1 MTGLDSAAGAR
12 LCCLRGRV
20 SMSRSAGLKNG
31 RELQLLTS
39 EDGCVLL
46 DVDNDRVLKL
56 NSVAAEMWTLLGAG
70 QTESQIAARLSQ
82 KYNVSE
88 QRVFEDVK
96 ALVQRICELGI
107 AEHSIRSSMP
117 QQPTENAG
125 EHSSFPWYGQI
136 STAGQPK
143 PTIRMVLTALLGL
156 AVFDAILS
164 LFSLKSLCWCVRHWP
179 VKGLRGVGTSVRGQ
193 VCVAVHRAC
202 VWYPK
207 RTLCLQR
214 SAVTSCL
221 LRAHGISARMVIG
234 VRPMPFLAHAWVE
247 ADGAVVNDWP
257 KIKTFYHSL
266 LSH

>member
-1 MTGLDSAAGAR
+1 
-12 LCCLRGRV
+12 
-20 SMSRSAGLKNG
+20 MSRPSNLTNG

-56 NSVAAEMWTLLGAG
+56 NSVAAEMWTLLDGG
-70 QTESQIAARLSQ
+70 ETEPQIAATLSK
-82 KYNVSE
+82 KYNVNE
-88 QRVFEDVK
+88 DRVFQDVT
-96 ALVQRICELGI
+96 ALVKRI
-107 AEHSIRSSMP
+107 AELKIAGRPISSSTP
-117 QQPTENAG
+117 QQATENG
-125 EHSSFPWYGQI
+125 SIGSSFPWYGQVSI
-136 STAGQPK
+136 DNQPT
-143 PTIRMVLTALLGL
+143 PTTRMVLTAFLGL
-156 AVFDAILS
+156 AVFDVILS
-164 LFSLKSLCWCVRHWP
+164 LFSLKSLCCCVRRCP
-179 VKGLRGVGTSVRGQ
+179 VKRSRCAGTSVIGP

-257 KIKTFYHSL
+257 KVRTFYHSL
-266 LSH
+266 LSQ